1 MLGPAYLCAV
11 LQATSYKNAPCPPGM
26 WRASEPCVVCVCC
39 CWGETPER
47 ARGGRCDVDKRS
59 FSRKAI
65 PVLDMR
71 CENIE
76 CRMRPAPSLQHRL
89 SYFTV
94 PIGHSVP
101 VVSGSFFSRGRS
113 TRHARPP
120 TGDSFALSRRNQRRR
135 PAAGRARF
143 LRSCTPCRSAAAPYQ
158 IRSAQHPIARAPID
172 DLYAPTDDTLTL
184 TYPSSQTQAPP
195 APPRQGRMGCSAR
208 PPRQAEPPGARCMP
222 WRGRRGR
229 SRCRSRT

>member
-1 MLGPAYLCAV
+1 MGPAYLCAV

-120 TGDSFALSRRNQRRR
+120 TGDSFALSRRNQTSTRRWAGAIPPFLYAVSICR
-135 PAAGRARF
+135 RALPDTLSAAPDRARSN
-143 LRSCTPCRSAAAPYQ
+143 R
-158 IRSAQHPIARAPID
+158 
-172 DLYAPTDDTLTL
+172 
-184 TYPSSQTQAPP
+184 
-195 APPRQGRMGCSAR
+195 
-208 PPRQAEPPGARCMP
+208 
-222 WRGRRGR
+222 
-229 SRCRSRT
+229 